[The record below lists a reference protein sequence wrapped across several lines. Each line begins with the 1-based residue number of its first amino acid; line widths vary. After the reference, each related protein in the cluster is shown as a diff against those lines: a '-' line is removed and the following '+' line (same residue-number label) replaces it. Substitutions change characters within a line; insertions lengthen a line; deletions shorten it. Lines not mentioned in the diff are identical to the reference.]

1 MEKIKSFC
9 VSKKIIF
16 LLDEKRKLDLMKY
29 NKDLQNK
36 ININLINYIFYSG
49 RYIKH
54 GENGIIKEY
63 NYDTKLIYEGQYLK
77 GKRNGK
83 GKEYNL
89 EGNLIFEG
97 EYLNGRRWN
106 GKGYFDQEIYQI
118 KGGKGSMEEY
128 INDNGLIFQGE
139 YLNGLKHGKGK
150 EYTINKNSIEIKFGG

>member
-1 MEKIKSFC
+1 
-9 VSKKIIF
+9 
-16 LLDEKRKLDLMKY
+16 MKY

-118 KGGKGSMEEY
+118 KGGRGSMEEY

-150 EYTINKNSIEIKFGG
+150 EYTINENSIEIKFGGEYIFGRK